1 MSISLIV
8 KRKVSSHFTI
18 IPNDVISDQ
27 NLSWKSLGLLVK
39 LLSLPPGYPYL
50 TMESLSKKNGTGA
63 AATRSGLHELETA
76 GYLSIERTHDS
87 RGRFAKT
94 VWHISDEPSERADSA
109 PYCENPNMDKS
120 KTDNPHPEKKAH
132 INTKQTI
139 KPKNKKTTTSLDSAP
154 VAGDPP
160 LRLAA
165 LVSAETRSQIFKA
178 LEQVAPVDQQRM
190 LNELSAAIKAGS
202 IKTTAIRWFHGII
215 KRYREGSYNFKDHA
229 PAVKPARDDDASS
242 SVPAANPEK
251 SPSSVKKKNRRA
263 RDEPKNCRAREEA
276 MKNFKI
282 SGSRSRLS
290 PVRIL
295 TIEGPDPSSESESS
309 RSLK

>member
-50 TMESLSKKNGTGA
+50 TMESLAKKNGTGA
-63 AATRSGLHELETA
+63 AATRSGLQELETA
-76 GYLSIERTHDS
+76 GYLRIERTHDS

-94 VWHISDEPSERADSA
+94 VWHISDEPSEGADSA
-109 PYCENPNMDKS
+109 PYCEYPNVDEP
-120 KTDNPHPEKKAH
+120 KTDQPYPDKQAH

-139 KPKNKKTTTSLDSAP
+139 KSKNKKTTTSPNPAP
-154 VAGDPP
+154 AAGDPP

-178 LEQVAPVDQQRM
+178 LEQVAPIDQQRM

-202 IKTTAIRWFHGII
+202 IKTTAIRWFHGVI
-215 KRYREGSYNFKDHA
+215 KRYRNGSYNFKDQSS
-229 PAVKPARDDDASS
+229 PWEPASS
-242 SVPAANPEK
+242 DNAPPRPPTESPKE
-251 SPSSVKKKNRRA
+251 SPSTVKS
-263 RDEPKNCRAREEA
+263 E
-276 MKNFKI
+276 
-282 SGSRSRLS
+282 SRSTVGKEYLKKLKVNRSSSGLS

-295 TIEGPDPSSESESS
+295 TVEGSEPSSET
-309 RSLK
+309 

>member
-8 KRKVSSHFTI
+8 KRKVASHFTI

-63 AATRSGLHELETA
+63 AATRSGLQELETA

-94 VWHISDEPSERADSA
+94 VWHISDEPSEKAGSA
-109 PYCENPNMDKS
+109 PYCENPNVDKS
-120 KTDNPHPEKKAH
+120 KADQPRPGKQAH

-139 KPKNKKTTTSLDSAP
+139 KPKNKKTTTSLDLAP
-154 VAGDPP
+154 AASDPP
-160 LRLAA
+160 LRLTA

-178 LEQVAPVDQQRM
+178 LEQVAPADQQRM
-190 LNELSAAIKAGS
+190 LNELSAAIKSGS
-202 IKTTAIRWFHGII
+202 IKTTAIRWFHGVI
-215 KRYREGSYNFKDHA
+215 KRYRDGSYNFKDQPSAREPASADNA
-229 PAVKPARDDDASS
+229 PPKPPTASPKESPSTVKNESRSTVGKEYLKKLKINRSS
-242 SVPAANPEK
+242 S
-251 SPSSVKKKNRRA
+251 
-263 RDEPKNCRAREEA
+263 
-276 MKNFKI
+276 
-282 SGSRSRLS
+282 GLS
-290 PVRIL
+290 PVRTL
-295 TIEGPDPSSESESS
+295 TIGGPDPSSET
-309 RSLK
+309 

>member
-109 PYCENPNMDKS
+109 PYRENPNMDKP
-120 KTDNPHPEKKAH
+120 KTGKPNPDKQVH

-139 KPKNKKTTTSLDSAP
+139 RPKNKKTTTSLDSAP

-160 LRLAA
+160 LRLSA

-202 IKTTAIRWFHGII
+202 IKTTAIRWFHGVI
-215 KRYREGSYNFKDHA
+215 KRYRDGSYNFKDQSSAWEPASADNA
-229 PAVKPARDDDASS
+229 PPSTPTAS
-242 SVPAANPEK
+242 PKE
-251 SPSSVKKKNRRA
+251 SPSTVKN
-263 RDEPKNCRAREEA
+263 E
-276 MKNFKI
+276 
-282 SGSRSRLS
+282 SRSTVGKEYLKKLKINR
-290 PVRIL
+290 
-295 TIEGPDPSSESESS
+295 S
-309 RSLK
+309 RDRKSVV

>member
-1 MSISLIV
+1 MSISLVV
-8 KRKVSSHFTI
+8 KSKVSCNFTI

-50 TMESLSKKNGTGA
+50 TIESLAKKNGTSA
-63 AATRSGLHELETA
+63 AATKSGLQELEAA

-94 VWHISDEPSERADSA
+94 VWHISDEPSEMADSA
-109 PYCENPNMDKS
+109 PYCENPNVDKP
-120 KTDNPHPEKKAH
+120 KPDQPHPDNQAQ

-139 KPKNKKTTTSLDSAP
+139 KPKNKKTTTSPNPAP
-154 VAGDPP
+154 AAGDPP

-178 LEQVAPVDQQRM
+178 LEQVAPIDQQRM

-202 IKTTAIRWFHGII
+202 IKTTAIRWFHGVI
-215 KRYREGSYNFKDHA
+215 KRYRDGSYNFKDQSSSWE
-229 PAVKPARDDDASS
+229 PASS
-242 SVPAANPEK
+242 DNAPPRTPTASPKESPLNCQERESVYRRKGIFKE
-251 SPSSVKKKNRRA
+251 VKGKQ
-263 RDEPKNCRAREEA
+263 
-276 MKNFKI
+276 
-282 SGSRSRLS
+282 
-290 PVRIL
+290 V
-295 TIEGPDPSSESESS
+295 
-309 RSLK
+309 

>member
-63 AATRSGLHELETA
+63 AATRSGLQELETA

-94 VWHISDEPSERADSA
+94 VWHISDEPSEKAGSA
-109 PYCENPNMDKS
+109 PYCENPNVDKP
-120 KTDNPHPEKKAH
+120 KAGQPRPEKQAH
-132 INTKQTI
+132 TNTKQTI
-139 KPKNKKTTTSLDSAP
+139 KPKNKKTTTSLDPAP
-154 VAGDPP
+154 AAGDPP
-160 LRLAA
+160 LRLTA

-178 LEQVAPVDQQRM
+178 LAQVAPVDQQRM
-190 LNELSAAIKAGS
+190 LNELSAAIKARS
-202 IKTTAIRWFHGII
+202 IKTTAIRWFHGVI
-215 KRYREGSYNFKDHA
+215 KRYRDGSYNFKDQSSAWESASADTA
-229 PAVKPARDDDASS
+229 PPKTPTASPKESPSTVKNESRSTVGKEYLKKLKINKSS
-242 SVPAANPEK
+242 S
-251 SPSSVKKKNRRA
+251 
-263 RDEPKNCRAREEA
+263 
-276 MKNFKI
+276 
-282 SGSRSRLS
+282 GLS
-290 PVRIL
+290 PVQVL
-295 TIEGPDPSSESESS
+295 TIERPDPSSES
-309 RSLK
+309 

>member
-109 PYCENPNMDKS
+109 PYRENPNMDKP
-120 KTDNPHPEKKAH
+120 KTDKPNPDKQVH

-139 KPKNKKTTTSLDSAP
+139 RPKNKKTTTSLDSAP

-160 LRLAA
+160 LRLSA

-190 LNELSAAIKAGS
+190 LNELVSCHQSRIDQNNSDQVVPRSDQAIPRWQLQLQGP
-202 IKTTAIRWFHGII
+202 IIRMG
-215 KRYREGSYNFKDHA
+215 
-229 PAVKPARDDDASS
+229 AS
-242 SVPAANPEK
+242 E
-251 SPSSVKKKNRRA
+251 
-263 RDEPKNCRAREEA
+263 CR
-276 MKNFKI
+276 
-282 SGSRSRLS
+282 
-290 PVRIL
+290 
-295 TIEGPDPSSESESS
+295 
-309 RSLK
+309 

>member
-18 IPNDVISDQ
+18 IPNDVINDK

-39 LLSLPPGYPYL
+39 LLSLPPGCSYL

-94 VWHISDEPSERADSA
+94 VWHISDEPSERTDSA
-109 PYCENPNMDKS
+109 PYCENPKMDNP
-120 KTDNPHPEKKAH
+120 KTDQPHLEKQAH

-139 KPKNKKTTTSLDSAP
+139 KPKNKKTTTSLDSALE
-154 VAGDPP
+154 AGDPP

-178 LEQVAPVDQQRM
+178 LELVAPVDQQRM

-202 IKTTAIRWFHGII
+202 IKTTAIRWFHGVI
-215 KRYREGSYNFKDHA
+215 KRYRDGSYNFKDQSSAWEPTSADNA
-229 PAVKPARDDDASS
+229 PPRTPTATPRESPSTVKNEGRSTVGKEYLKKLKINRSS
-242 SVPAANPEK
+242 S
-251 SPSSVKKKNRRA
+251 
-263 RDEPKNCRAREEA
+263 
-276 MKNFKI
+276 
-282 SGSRSRLS
+282 GLS

-295 TIEGPDPSSESESS
+295 TVEGPEPSSET
-309 RSLK
+309 

>member
-8 KRKVSSHFTI
+8 KRKVSSQFTI

-27 NLSWKSLGLLVK
+27 NLSWKSLGILVK

-63 AATRSGLHELETA
+63 AATRSGLQELETA

-109 PYCENPNMDKS
+109 PYCENPNVDKP
-120 KTDNPHPEKKAH
+120 KTVQPHPDKRAH

-139 KPKNKKTTTSLDSAP
+139 KPKNENTTTSPAP
-154 VAGDPP
+154 APTVGDPP
-160 LRLAA
+160 LRLTA

-178 LEQVAPVDQQRM
+178 LAQVAPVDQQRM

-202 IKTTAIRWFHGII
+202 IKTTAIRWFHGVI
-215 KRYREGSYNFKDHA
+215 KRYRDGSYNFKDQSSAWESASADTA
-229 PAVKPARDDDASS
+229 PPKTPTASPKESPSTVKNESRSTVGKEYLKKLKINKSS
-242 SVPAANPEK
+242 S
-251 SPSSVKKKNRRA
+251 
-263 RDEPKNCRAREEA
+263 
-276 MKNFKI
+276 
-282 SGSRSRLS
+282 GLS
-290 PVRIL
+290 PVQVL
-295 TIEGPDPSSESESS
+295 TIERPDPSSES
-309 RSLK
+309 

>member
-109 PYCENPNMDKS
+109 PYRENPNMDKP
-120 KTDNPHPEKKAH
+120 KTDKPNPDKQVH

-139 KPKNKKTTTSLDSAP
+139 RPKNKKTTTSLDSAP

-160 LRLAA
+160 LRLSA

-202 IKTTAIRWFHGII
+202 IKTTAIRWFHGVI
-215 KRYREGSYNFKDHA
+215 KRYRDGSYNFKDQSSAWEPASADNA
-229 PAVKPARDDDASS
+229 PPSIPTASPKESPSTVKNESRSTVGKEYLKKLKINRSS
-242 SVPAANPEK
+242 S
-251 SPSSVKKKNRRA
+251 
-263 RDEPKNCRAREEA
+263 
-276 MKNFKI
+276 
-282 SGSRSRLS
+282 GLS

-295 TIEGPDPSSESESS
+295 TIEGPDHSSET
-309 RSLK
+309 

>member
-8 KRKVSSHFTI
+8 KRKVSSNFTI
-18 IPNDVISDQ
+18 IPNDVITDQ

-63 AATRSGLHELETA
+63 AATRSGLLELETA

-94 VWHISDEPSERADSA
+94 VWHISDEPSEKADSA
-109 PYCENPNMDKS
+109 PYCENPNMDKP
-120 KTDNPHPEKKAH
+120 KADQPRPGKQAH

-139 KPKNKKTTTSLDSAP
+139 IPKNKKTTTSLDPAP
-154 VAGDPP
+154 AAGDPP
-160 LRLAA
+160 LRLTA

-190 LNELSAAIKAGS
+190 LNELSAAIKSGS
-202 IKTTAIRWFHGII
+202 IKTTAIRWFHGVI
-215 KRYREGSYNFKDHA
+215 KRYRNGSYNFKDQPSAWEPASVDNA
-229 PAVKPARDDDASS
+229 PPKPPTASPKESPSTVKNESRSTVGKEYLKKLKINRSS
-242 SVPAANPEK
+242 S
-251 SPSSVKKKNRRA
+251 
-263 RDEPKNCRAREEA
+263 
-276 MKNFKI
+276 
-282 SGSRSRLS
+282 GLS
-290 PVRIL
+290 PVRTL
-295 TIEGPDPSSESESS
+295 TIEGPDPSSET
-309 RSLK
+309 

>member
-1 MSISLIV
+1 MSISLVV

-50 TMESLSKKNGTGA
+50 TIESLAKKNGTGA
-63 AATRSGLHELETA
+63 AATRSGLQELEAA

-109 PYCENPNMDKS
+109 PYCENPNVDKP
-120 KTDNPHPEKKAH
+120 KPDQPHPDNQAH

-139 KPKNKKTTTSLDSAP
+139 KPKNKKTTTSPNPAP
-154 VAGDPP
+154 AAGDPP

-178 LEQVAPVDQQRM
+178 LEQVAPIDQQRM

-202 IKTTAIRWFHGII
+202 IKPQRSG
-215 KRYREGSYNFKDHA
+215 GST
-229 PAVKPARDDDASS
+229 
-242 SVPAANPEK
+242 E
-251 SPSSVKKKNRRA
+251 
-263 RDEPKNCRAREEA
+263 
-276 MKNFKI
+276 
-282 SGSRSRLS
+282 
-290 PVRIL
+290 
-295 TIEGPDPSSESESS
+295 
-309 RSLK
+309 